1 MPLPSVV
8 VAHQQ
13 GVGLSAYKRNVTKLT
28 LAIDAQYTLRGER
41 RKSRKGR
48 ELVVW
53 HACSHGHEI
62 GEIMPSAYQS
72 DVAAELRRYITDG
85 GASKM
90 IDMEGC
96 SCLSDGESADA

>member
-28 LAIDAQYTLRGER
+28 LAIDAQYSLKGER

-48 ELVVW
+48 ELVIW
-53 HACSHGHEI
+53 HACTFGREI
-62 GEIMPSAYQS
+62 GEIMPSPYQS

-90 IDMEGC
+90 IDMEVEE
-96 SCLSDGESADA
+96 CLAGGESADA

>member
-28 LAIDAQYTLRGER
+28 LAIDAQYTLKGER
-41 RKSRKGR
+41 RKSRNGK

-53 HACSHGHEI
+53 HACTFGREI
-62 GEIMPSAYQS
+62 GEIMPSPYQS

-85 GASKM
+85 GASRM
-90 IDMEGC
+90 LDLPMDEMEEC
-96 SCLSDGESADA
+96 TDV

>member
-28 LAIDAQYTLRGER
+28 LAIDAQYTLKGER
-41 RKSRKGR
+41 RKSRKGK

-53 HACSHGHEI
+53 HACTFGREI
-62 GEIMPSAYQS
+62 GEIMPSPYQS
-72 DVAAELRRYITDG
+72 DVAAELRRYISDG

-90 IDMEGC
+90 IDMEAAGC
-96 SCLSDGESADA
+96 SIDGESADA